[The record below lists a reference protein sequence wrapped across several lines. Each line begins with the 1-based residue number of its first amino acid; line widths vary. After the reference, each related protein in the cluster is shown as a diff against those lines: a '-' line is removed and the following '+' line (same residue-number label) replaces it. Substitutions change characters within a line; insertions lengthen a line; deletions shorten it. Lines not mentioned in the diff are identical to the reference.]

1 MPAELTGPAKIAAH
15 VVAAAFFVSLLG
27 APFSLTLRKLF
38 SRSIA
43 LGLVAFAANA
53 IVSGVDL
60 LEALTFYGSYHSE
73 WRNQIVH
80 IIFVPVLVWSGLVI
94 AGGNRVVG
102 PVKITHVM
110 AAAWSAYWIAAEH
123 VIGAWCA
130 ALVWFFAFTAERWVA
145 QEAAT
150 KVGAKAV
157 PSETVGRVI
166 RAALA
171 VHVFS
176 WYMQLHPGHAVFEGR
191 KPALLNGLIQ
201 AFMDAPL
208 FVWFEAAF
216 KLGYRPELA
225 ASLDAAVTAQHAAWA
240 AAS

>member
-1 MPAELTGPAKIAAH
+1 MPQELTGPAKIAAH

-157 PSETVGRVI
+157 PSAYVSR
-166 RAALA
+166 
-171 VHVFS
+171 VHVSKFGGLPS
-176 WYMQLHPGHAVFEGR
+176 SAHVAPTSSSSSTC
-191 KPALLNGLIQ
+191 LLYTSPSPR
-201 AFMDAPL
+201 D
-208 FVWFEAAF
+208 
-216 KLGYRPELA
+216 
-225 ASLDAAVTAQHAAWA
+225 S
-240 AAS
+240 